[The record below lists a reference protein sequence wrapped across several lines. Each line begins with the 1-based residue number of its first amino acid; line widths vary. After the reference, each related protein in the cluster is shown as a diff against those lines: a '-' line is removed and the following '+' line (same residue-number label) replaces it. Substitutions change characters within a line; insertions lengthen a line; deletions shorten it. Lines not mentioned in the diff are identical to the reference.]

1 MSKVRLL
8 LNGKILKTNKT
19 SLSELAAE
27 HAPTDRPYAIEVNGI
42 IIPRS
47 EHIKTNIANDDRI
60 EIISAVGG
68 G

>member
-1 MSKVRLL
+1 MSKVRLI
-8 LNGKILKTNKT
+8 LNGKILETNKK
-19 SLSELAAE
+19 SLSELSAE

-47 EHIKTNIANDDRI
+47 EHIKTSIAKDDRI

>member
-8 LNGKILKTNKT
+8 LNGKTLESNIT

>member
-1 MSKVRLL
+1 MSKVRLI
-8 LNGKILKTNKT
+8 LNGKILETNKK

-47 EHIKTNIANDDRI
+47 EHIKTSIAKDDRI

>member
-1 MSKVRLL
+1 MSKVRLI
-8 LNGKILKTNKT
+8 LNGKTLETSKT
-19 SLSELAAE
+19 SLSDLASQ

-47 EHIKTNIANDDRI
+47 EHIKTYIANDDRI